1 MNGRPEHS
9 RRPPPNDYQEHT
21 MPMRVLIVDDEPIAR
36 RRISRLLRLEGD
48 VEVVD
53 EVGSGN
59 EALAAIREAHPDL
72 VFLDVQMPDMDG
84 FAVVKEL
91 GTDALPAIVF
101 VTAYNEYAVKAFDVN
116 AVDYI
121 LKPFD
126 PERFRSAFQRAR
138 SHLEQKSSAEAG
150 RRIKALLEEVLGE
163 ERAQAIAAAS
173 SANGGAGAGAGHASA
188 PRTRHLDRL
197 MVKHDGRVYFVKV
210 SDVDW
215 FEAAGNY
222 VRVHVGRVSHLIR
235 ETMHGIESQ
244 LDPNTFARIHRAV
257 IVNLDRI
264 RELQP
269 WFAGDYIV
277 ILRDGRQLKLSRTYR
292 EALQARMHRMA

>member
-1 MNGRPEHS
+1 M
-9 RRPPPNDYQEHT
+9 T
-21 MPMRVLIVDDEPIAR
+21 MRVLIVDDEPIAR
-36 RRISRLLRLEGD
+36 RRISRLLKLEDD

-53 EVGSGN
+53 EVGSG
-59 EALAAIREAHPDL
+59 ADAVTAIKEMHPDL
-72 VFLDVQMPDMDG
+72 VFLDVQMPDKDG
-84 FAVVKEL
+84 FAVVNEL
-91 GTDALPAIVF
+91 GADTMPAIVF

-116 AVDYI
+116 AIDYI

-126 PERFRSAFQRAR
+126 PERFRSAFARAR
-138 SHLEQKSSAEAG
+138 TQLEQKSSAEAG

-163 ERAQAIAAAS
+163 DRATALAA
-173 SANGGAGAGAGHASA
+173 SANGAATGNGGARLLA
-188 PRTRHLDRL
+188 PAAPPRARTLDRL

-244 LDPNTFARIHRAV
+244 LDPNQFARIHRAV

>member
-1 MNGRPEHS
+1 M
-9 RRPPPNDYQEHT
+9 T
-21 MPMRVLIVDDEPIAR
+21 MRVLIVDDEPIAR
-36 RRISRLLRLEGD
+36 RRLSRLLKLEDD

-53 EVGSGN
+53 EVGSGRD
-59 EALAAIREAHPDL
+59 AVAAIRESKPDL
-72 VFLDVQMPDMDG
+72 VFLDVQMPDIDG
-84 FAVVKEL
+84 FGVVAEL
-91 GTDALPAIVF
+91 GSEPLPAIIF

-116 AVDYI
+116 AIDYI

-126 PERFRSAFQRAR
+126 PDRFRSAFARAR
-138 SHLEQKSSAEAG
+138 THLEQKSSAEAG

-163 ERAQAIAAAS
+163 ERAQALA
-173 SANGGAGAGAGHASA
+173 AGAGNGNGHGKAAPAAPA
-188 PRTRHLDRL
+188 PRARHLDRL

-244 LDPNTFARIHRAV
+244 LDPNQFARIHRAV

>member
-1 MNGRPEHS
+1 
-9 RRPPPNDYQEHT
+9 

-36 RRISRLLRLEGD
+36 RRISRLLKLEDD
-48 VEVVD
+48 VEVVN
-53 EVGSGN
+53 EVGSGTD
-59 EALAAIREAHPDL
+59 AVAAIKEQRPDL
-72 VFLDVQMPDMDG
+72 VFLDVQMPDLDG
-84 FAVVKEL
+84 FGVVSAL
-91 GTDALPAIVF
+91 GEPESMPAIVF

-116 AVDYI
+116 AVDYV

-126 PERFRSAFQRAR
+126 GERFRSAFQRAR
-138 SHLEQKSSAEAG
+138 TTLEQKNSAEAG

-163 ERAQAIAAAS
+163 QRAAAL
-173 SANGGAGAGAGHASA
+173 AAGGATNGATVQPTV
-188 PRTRHLDRL
+188 PRARYLDRL
-197 MVKHDGRVYFVKV
+197 MVKHDGRVFFVKV

-215 FEAAGNY
+215 FEASGNY

-235 ETMHGIESQ
+235 ETMHGIEAQ
-244 LDPNTFARIHRAV
+244 LDPNLFARIHRAV
-257 IVNLDRI
+257 IVNMDRI

-292 EALQARMHRMA
+292 EALQSRMHRLA

>member
-1 MNGRPEHS
+1 M
-9 RRPPPNDYQEHT
+9 T
-21 MPMRVLIVDDEPIAR
+21 MRVLIVDDEPIAR
-36 RRISRLLRLEGD
+36 RRLSRLLKMEED

-53 EVGSGN
+53 EVGSGSD
-59 EALAAIREAHPDL
+59 ALAAIKERKPDL

-84 FAVVKEL
+84 FGVVSAL
-91 GTDALPAIVF
+91 GGETSMPAIVF

-116 AVDYI
+116 AVDYL

-126 PERFRSAFQRAR
+126 PDRFRSAFSRAR
-138 SHLEQKSSAEAG
+138 THLEQKSSAEAG

-163 ERAQAIAAAS
+163 DRAQALAAAGG
-173 SANGGAGAGAGHASA
+173 NGHGAPAAA
-188 PRTRHLDRL
+188 PVARTRYLDRL
-197 MVKHDGRVYFVKV
+197 MVKHDGRVFFVKV
-210 SDVDW
+210 ADVDW
-215 FEAAGNY
+215 FEASGNY

-235 ETMHGIESQ
+235 ETMHGIEAQ
-244 LDPNTFARIHRAV
+244 LDPNQFARIHRAV

>member
-1 MNGRPEHS
+1 
-9 RRPPPNDYQEHT
+9 
-21 MPMRVLIVDDEPIAR
+21 MRVLIVDDEPIAR
-36 RRISRLLRLEGD
+36 RRISRLLKLEDD
-48 VEVVD
+48 VQVVD
-53 EVGSGN
+53 EVGSGSD
-59 EALAAIREAHPDL
+59 AVTAIRDTHPDL

-84 FAVVKEL
+84 FAVVSAL
-91 GTDALPAIVF
+91 GTATLPAIIF
-101 VTAYNEYAVKAFDVN
+101 ITAYNEYAVKAFDVN

-163 ERAQAIAAAS
+163 ERAQALAS
-173 SANGGAGAGAGHASA
+173 GARGNGAGKGGTAGATA
-188 PRTRHLDRL
+188 PRARQLDRL

-210 SDVDW
+210 LDVDW

-244 LDPNTFARIHRAV
+244 LDPNQFARIHRAV